1 MAGKKVDAPGLSD
14 ALVGV
19 KLVSDTIVDML
30 VDDAEWAGSP
40 QKGHRRKLQK
50 IADHLHVLFRAEKV
64 VE

>member
-30 VDDAEWAGSP
+30 VDDEEWAGSP
-40 QKGHRRKLQK
+40 QKGHRRKLQ
-50 IADHLHVLFRAEKV
+50 IGAEV
-64 VE
+64 GS